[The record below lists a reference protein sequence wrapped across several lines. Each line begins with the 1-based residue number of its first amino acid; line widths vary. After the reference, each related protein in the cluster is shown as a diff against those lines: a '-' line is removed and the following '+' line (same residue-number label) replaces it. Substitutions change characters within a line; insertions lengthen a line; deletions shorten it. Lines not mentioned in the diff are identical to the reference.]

1 MKNLTKQIAKKAKK
15 QIDPIQ
21 QELQEQYEQT
31 QFYKSLNRFRG
42 EFEKQYA
49 QKTLIP
55 TIWSV

>member
-1 MKNLTKQIAKKAKK
+1 MAKSNLTKQLAKRVKETTC
-15 QIDPIQ
+15 PIL

-49 QKTLIP
+49 QKTLIS
-55 TIWSV
+55 TK

>member
-1 MKNLTKQIAKKAKK
+1 MKNLTKQLAKKAKK

-21 QELQEQYEQT
+21 QELIEQYEQT

-49 QKTLIP
+49 QKTLTP
-55 TIWSV
+55 TI